1 MKIAYLLAQY
11 LYSNK
16 RLDLP
21 GIGTFTLDPSVI
33 IDTEQNKQRSV
44 LPDGISFQNNPA
56 IRTVPELVNYI
67 CSNSGKMKVL
77 AESDLESH
85 LQMIQQFLN
94 INKPFSFEG
103 IGTLV
108 KVRPGA
114 FEFTPA
120 HILSNKPKNNPE
132 KDKQTL
138 SKKENVDAKYQ
149 AYLATPTVKSRWT
162 KPVVVLLIL
171 CGIGLAIW
179 GGYTISTK
187 QNQTAE
193 ATLSENNVEQS
204 VPATDS
210 TQLNKS
216 ASAMSQQTDKR
227 SDSYKYVLEIAK
239 RNRAFNRLKTLKDSK
254 LSNVVQMETADSV
267 QYKLFVLLPVT
278 SDTTRVIDSLTAF
291 LGKKVYIERQ
301 NY

>member
-1 MKIAYLLAQY
+1 LKIAYLLAQY

-56 IRTVPELVNYI
+56 IRTVPELVSYI
-67 CSNSGKMKVL
+67 CSKSGKMKVL

-103 IGTLV
+103 IGTIV
-108 KVRPGA
+108 KISPGA
-114 FEFTPA
+114 FEFTPG
-120 HILSNKPKNNPE
+120 HLITNKPKNNPE
-132 KDKQTL
+132 KDKQNL

-171 CGIGLAIW
+171 CGIALAIW
-179 GGYTISTK
+179 GGYTISTN

-193 ATLSENNVEQS
+193 ATLPETNVEQS

-210 TQLNKS
+210 TQLNKPGS
-216 ASAMSQQTDKR
+216 AISQQTDKR
-227 SDSYKYVLEIAK
+227 SDNYKYILEVAK
-239 RNRAFNRLKTLKDSK
+239 RTRAFNRLKTLKDSK

-291 LGKKVYIERQ
+291 LGKRVYIERQ